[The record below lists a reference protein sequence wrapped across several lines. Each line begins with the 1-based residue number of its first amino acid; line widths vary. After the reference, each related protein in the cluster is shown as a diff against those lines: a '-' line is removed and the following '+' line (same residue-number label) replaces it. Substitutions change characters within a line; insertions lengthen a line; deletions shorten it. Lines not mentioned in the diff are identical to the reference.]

1 MLISCQNDS
10 LLFENIDKD
19 IIKFTLVSKF
29 CVKEVLVENN
39 VIKIPS
45 KMLTELTKN
54 ELCFIDIYVNNEIEK
69 SQLKMTKDV
78 TFSGKTELLTHGRVY
93 SCYISKNGFIRIL
106 NEGFISNKP
115 ITKEVFVQNINL
127 TQKNIELNI
136 NIETLYF
143 LPKVFNLV
151 IRDRKSMKQINIKSD
166 KLIKKSSKLAYDNYQ
181 YKTSCKL
188 KINKEILS
196 SFVYSLYDKQ
206 SNHFNSLDFYYNFE
220 IEEYTSSTY
229 AFRLKNKDSVN
240 NEINE
245 FIIDIDKKRLQLYRV
260 ITTGAGNLTFNYHHY
275 PKKVLECISKRQLNN
290 ESTKPIILIAEYP
303 YSARDNGLAIFKYL
317 IKHHQNDFIIYYVLD
332 EESTDIKNINKYK
345 DNILYVG
352 SQKHCDVFFQ
362 CNIILHSHS
371 PSYVVPAMTNVVLNE
386 LNNKTRYFIQHGIVG
401 KRDLSSLYG
410 YNNGSF
416 SDYFITSSKRESK
429 IVEEKHGFPKDRIL
443 EYGLPRF
450 DRLFSRS
457 QKIKN
462 YIKRKKRRTIFIF
475 FTWRPELNKLNEDE
489 FQKSEY
495 FKNIMDLLNSDIFTD
510 QNDML
515 GYMRLHPNMEK
526 FAHLFSAK
534 LANKRVIIRDES
546 DDHIVQ
552 DYILKSDIMITDYSS
567 AALDFAITG
576 KPVVYYEITTE
587 RNVLDESDDFLPG
600 IKLKKLSDLEKEIL
614 KLKTNRSSHKI
625 DVQKL
630 NNIYIHRDKKA
641 SRRLVNHILE
651 NHT

>member
-1 MLISCQNDS
+1 M
-10 LLFENIDKD
+10 
-19 IIKFTLVSKF
+19 
-29 CVKEVLVENN
+29 
-39 VIKIPS
+39 
-45 KMLTELTKN
+45 
-54 ELCFIDIYVNNEIEK
+54 
-69 SQLKMTKDV
+69 
-78 TFSGKTELLTHGRVY
+78 
-93 SCYISKNGFIRIL
+93 
-106 NEGFISNKP
+106 
-115 ITKEVFVQNINL
+115 
-127 TQKNIELNI
+127 
-136 NIETLYF
+136 
-143 LPKVFNLV
+143 
-151 IRDRKSMKQINIKSD
+151 
-166 KLIKKSSKLAYDNYQ
+166 
-181 YKTSCKL
+181 
-188 KINKEILS
+188 
-196 SFVYSLYDKQ
+196 
-206 SNHFNSLDFYYNFE
+206 
-220 IEEYTSSTY
+220 
-229 AFRLKNKDSVN
+229 
-240 NEINE
+240 
-245 FIIDIDKKRLQLYRV
+245 
-260 ITTGAGNLTFNYHHY
+260 
-275 PKKVLECISKRQLNN
+275 NN

-401 KRDLSSLYG
+401 KRDLSSLYV

>member
-245 FIIDIDKKRLQLYRV
+245 FIIDIDKNDY
-260 ITTGAGNLTFNYHHY
+260 NYT
-275 PKKVLECISKRQLNN
+275 V
-290 ESTKPIILIAEYP
+290 
-303 YSARDNGLAIFKYL
+303 
-317 IKHHQNDFIIYYVLD
+317 
-332 EESTDIKNINKYK
+332 
-345 DNILYVG
+345 
-352 SQKHCDVFFQ
+352 
-362 CNIILHSHS
+362 
-371 PSYVVPAMTNVVLNE
+371 
-386 LNNKTRYFIQHGIVG
+386 
-401 KRDLSSLYG
+401 
-410 YNNGSF
+410 
-416 SDYFITSSKRESK
+416 
-429 IVEEKHGFPKDRIL
+429 
-443 EYGLPRF
+443 
-450 DRLFSRS
+450 
-457 QKIKN
+457 
-462 YIKRKKRRTIFIF
+462 
-475 FTWRPELNKLNEDE
+475 
-489 FQKSEY
+489 
-495 FKNIMDLLNSDIFTD
+495 
-510 QNDML
+510 
-515 GYMRLHPNMEK
+515 
-526 FAHLFSAK
+526 
-534 LANKRVIIRDES
+534 
-546 DDHIVQ
+546 
-552 DYILKSDIMITDYSS
+552 
-567 AALDFAITG
+567 
-576 KPVVYYEITTE
+576 
-587 RNVLDESDDFLPG
+587 
-600 IKLKKLSDLEKEIL
+600 
-614 KLKTNRSSHKI
+614 
-625 DVQKL
+625 
-630 NNIYIHRDKKA
+630 
-641 SRRLVNHILE
+641 
-651 NHT
+651 